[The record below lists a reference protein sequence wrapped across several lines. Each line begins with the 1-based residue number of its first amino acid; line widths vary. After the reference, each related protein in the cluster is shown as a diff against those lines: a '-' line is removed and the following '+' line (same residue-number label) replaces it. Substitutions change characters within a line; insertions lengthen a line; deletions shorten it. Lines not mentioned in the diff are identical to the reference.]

1 MEEKDYSRPPLHG
14 ENNADESSGTTPD
27 LASYYATAAAAASS
41 GHEFYPEENLSDD
54 TEEAS
59 VENAPVSARTSD
71 DEHTVPADEDTTPE
85 VPEEA
90 VASENETTS
99 PSGDSDDEFDAPA
112 VAKENASM
120 ENALDNASSEDVSPT
135 DAPAD
140 GHDNPAD
147 EGNAL
152 TDNEDQDIP
161 SSDISD
167 DGSPH
172 GPLDLLSE
180 QGDDTSSE
188 EQKDGDDTSASKE
201 PVPPYEQVPAFAAF
215 QAPEKKEE
223 SADDD
228 EPEGAEDD
236 VPMSIMGHLNE
247 LRRRLFRIV
256 IIVILGFVAFYGV
269 SEPLYAFLSAPLQAC
284 MPEGS
289 KLIYTSPQGAFFTY
303 MKVALVASLFGTSPF
318 SFYQLWAF
326 IAPGLYREER
336 RAVLPLAFFSS
347 IFFLAGAAFCF
358 FLVFPIAFQFFMGFA
373 TDTIVPMIS
382 VEEYL
387 SFALKLLL
395 AFGIVFEMP
404 LFAYFL
410 SRFGILSPAFMRRSR
425 RYAILVIFIVAAI
438 LTPPDVFSQ
447 CLMAIPM
454 LVLYEVSIYVSAMAY
469 KKKED
474 HAGQKDTEKEND

>member
-1 MEEKDYSRPPLHG
+1 MEDKDYSQTPIDG
-14 ENNADESSGTTPD
+14 DDKQNDAKDAKPD
-27 LASYYATAAAAASS
+27 LASYYASAARAAAT
-41 GHEFYPEENLSDD
+41 GHEFRPDQ
-54 TEEAS
+54 
-59 VENAPVSARTSD
+59 
-71 DEHTVPADEDTTPE
+71 PADD
-85 VPEEA
+85 
-90 VASENETTS
+90 ASAGE
-99 PSGDSDDEFDAPA
+99 SGEPAASDKPQAASDAPA
-112 VAKENASM
+112 EK
-120 ENALDNASSEDVSPT
+120 
-135 DAPAD
+135 
-140 GHDNPAD
+140 HDEP
-147 EGNAL
+147 
-152 TDNEDQDIP
+152 
-161 SSDISD
+161 SDISE

-172 GPLDLLSE
+172 GPLNLFSDDSRTE
-180 QGDDTSSE
+180 DTEGAGDDALNSDDASGPDAE
-188 EQKDGDDTSASKE
+188 ETPDAGKADETPEADNADGKE
-201 PVPPYEQVPAFAAF
+201 PEADKSQTEETPPKEPAPPYENAPAFAAF
-215 QAPEKKEE
+215 QAPAKNDDRD
-223 SADDD
+223 DDD

-236 VPMSIMGHLNE
+236 VPMSILGHLNE

-256 IIVILGFVAFYGV
+256 IIVVLGFVAFYGV
-269 SEPLYAFLSAPLQAC
+269 SEQLYAFLSAPLQAC

-326 IAPGLYREER
+326 IAPGLYREEK

-395 AFGIVFEMP
+395 AFGLVFEMP

-410 SRFGILSPAFMRRSR
+410 SRFGILTPDLMRRSR
-425 RYAILVIFIVAAI
+425 RYAILAIFIVAAI

-447 CLMAIPM
+447 CLMALPM

-474 HAGQKDTEKEND
+474 KKSDDEDKEEA

>member
-1 MEEKDYSRPPLHG
+1 MEDKDYSQTPIDG
-14 ENNADESSGTTPD
+14 DDKQNDAKDAKPD
-27 LASYYATAAAAASS
+27 LASYYASAARAAAT
-41 GHEFYPEENLSDD
+41 GHEFRPDQ
-54 TEEAS
+54 
-59 VENAPVSARTSD
+59 
-71 DEHTVPADEDTTPE
+71 PADD
-85 VPEEA
+85 
-90 VASENETTS
+90 ASAGESGEPAAS
-99 PSGDSDDEFDAPA
+99 DESQAAPSDAPA
-112 VAKENASM
+112 EK
-120 ENALDNASSEDVSPT
+120 
-135 DAPAD
+135 
-140 GHDNPAD
+140 HDEP
-147 EGNAL
+147 
-152 TDNEDQDIP
+152 
-161 SSDISD
+161 SDISE

-172 GPLDLLSE
+172 GPLNLFSDDSRTE
-180 QGDDTSSE
+180 DTEGAGDDALNSDDASGPDAETTEDSGKADE
-188 EQKDGDDTSASKE
+188 TPDADNADGKE
-201 PVPPYEQVPAFAAF
+201 PEADKSQTEETPPKEPAPPYENAPAFAAF
-215 QAPEKKEE
+215 QAPAKTDDDRD
-223 SADDD
+223 DDD

-236 VPMSIMGHLNE
+236 VPMSILGHLNE

-256 IIVILGFVAFYGV
+256 IIVVLGFVAFYGV
-269 SEPLYAFLSAPLQAC
+269 SEQLYAFLSAPLQAC

-326 IAPGLYREER
+326 IAPGLYREEK

-395 AFGIVFEMP
+395 AFGLVFEMP

-410 SRFGILSPAFMRRSR
+410 SRFGILTPDLMRRSR
-425 RYAILVIFIVAAI
+425 RYAILAIFIVAAI

-447 CLMAIPM
+447 CLMALPM

-474 HAGQKDTEKEND
+474 KKSDDEDKEEA

>member
-1 MEEKDYSRPPLHG
+1 MEDKDYSKAPLDGEKTQDNAG
-14 ENNADESSGTTPD
+14 ENPD
-27 LASYYATAAAAASS
+27 LASYYASAASAAVT
-41 GHEFYPEENLSDD
+41 GHEFRPDTPEKDTESPASAEEAPVTDASGETEPSDD
-54 TEEAS
+54 ATNTDE
-59 VENAPVSARTSD
+59 SAQT
-71 DEHTVPADEDTTPE
+71 A
-85 VPEEA
+85 A
-90 VASENETTS
+90 
-99 PSGDSDDEFDAPA
+99 
-112 VAKENASM
+112 
-120 ENALDNASSEDVSPT
+120 
-135 DAPAD
+135 
-140 GHDNPAD
+140 
-147 EGNAL
+147 
-152 TDNEDQDIP
+152 
-161 SSDISD
+161 DISD

-172 GPLDLLSE
+172 GPLDLFSE
-180 QGDDTSSE
+180 TPQEEPEDGKEAENESEKDTQE
-188 EQKDGDDTSASKE
+188 PPKE
-201 PVPPYEQVPAFAAF
+201 PVPPYENAPAFAAF
-215 QAPEKKEE
+215 QAPEKIEE
-223 SADDD
+223 EKDDDEDD

-236 VPMSIMGHLNE
+236 VPMSILGHLNE

-256 IIVILGFVAFYGV
+256 IIVVLGFVAFYGV

-326 IAPGLYREER
+326 IAPGLYREEK

-395 AFGIVFEMP
+395 AFGLVFEMP

-410 SRFGILSPAFMRRSR
+410 SRFGILTPDFMRRSR

-454 LVLYEVSIYVSAMAY
+454 LLLYEVSIYVSAMAY
-469 KKKED
+469 RKKED
-474 HAGQKDTEKEND
+474 KSDDDGDTEKEEV

>member
-1 MEEKDYSRPPLHG
+1 MEDKDYSQTPIDG
-14 ENNADESSGTTPD
+14 DDKQNDAKDAKPD
-27 LASYYATAAAAASS
+27 LASYYASAARAAAT
-41 GHEFYPEENLSDD
+41 GHEFRPEQ
-54 TEEAS
+54 
-59 VENAPVSARTSD
+59 
-71 DEHTVPADEDTTPE
+71 PADD
-85 VPEEA
+85 
-90 VASENETTS
+90 ASED
-99 PSGDSDDEFDAPA
+99 GSDAPKAADEPQAASDAPA
-112 VAKENASM
+112 EK
-120 ENALDNASSEDVSPT
+120 
-135 DAPAD
+135 
-140 GHDNPAD
+140 HD
-147 EGNAL
+147 EL
-152 TDNEDQDIP
+152 
-161 SSDISD
+161 SDISE

-172 GPLDLLSE
+172 GPLNLFSDDFRAEETENAGDEALSR
-180 QGDDTSSE
+180 DDASGPDAETTPDSGSAEDTADSDNADEKAEDDKTE
-188 EQKDGDDTSASKE
+188 ETPPKE
-201 PVPPYEQVPAFAAF
+201 PAPPYENAPAFAAF
-215 QAPEKKEE
+215 QAPAKTDDDND
-223 SADDD
+223 DDD

-236 VPMSIMGHLNE
+236 VPMSILGHLNE

-256 IIVILGFVAFYGV
+256 IIVVLGFVAFYGV
-269 SEPLYAFLSAPLQAC
+269 SEQLYAFLSAPLQAC

-326 IAPGLYREER
+326 IAPGLYREEK

-395 AFGIVFEMP
+395 AFGLVFEMP

-410 SRFGILSPAFMRRSR
+410 SRFGILTPDLMRRSR

-447 CLMAIPM
+447 CLMALPM

-474 HAGQKDTEKEND
+474 KKSDDEDKEEA

>member
-1 MEEKDYSRPPLHG
+1 MEKKDILNTPSPEG
-14 ENNADESSGTTPD
+14 GTSADASAKAEPD
-27 LASYYATAAAAASS
+27 MASYYASAASAASTGYEFHEENTPGNDEAAAPAEDSAHNEESAGEAGSEAQNLPEQDVRDEKAPEQDADAA
-41 GHEFYPEENLSDD
+41 
-54 TEEAS
+54 
-59 VENAPVSARTSD
+59 
-71 DEHTVPADEDTTPE
+71 
-85 VPEEA
+85 
-90 VASENETTS
+90 
-99 PSGDSDDEFDAPA
+99 
-112 VAKENASM
+112 
-120 ENALDNASSEDVSPT
+120 
-135 DAPAD
+135 
-140 GHDNPAD
+140 
-147 EGNAL
+147 
-152 TDNEDQDIP
+152 
-161 SSDISD
+161 DISD

-172 GPLDLLSE
+172 GPLNLFAEGAEDKNQDEKAPEE
-180 QGDDTSSE
+180 QDKTEEKPQSSSE
-188 EQKDGDDTSASKE
+188 EQDNAEEKPQPFSD
-201 PVPPYEQVPAFAAF
+201 VPAFAAF
-215 QAPEKKEE
+215 PAPEKPEE
-223 SADDD
+223 HKD
-228 EPEGAEDD
+228 EDEEEGAEDD

-373 TDTIVPMIS
+373 TETIVPMIS

-387 SFALKLLL
+387 SFALKLLI
-395 AFGIVFEMP
+395 AFGLVFEMP

-410 SRFGILSPAFMRRSR
+410 SRFGLLTPEFMRRTR

-447 CLMAIPM
+447 CLMALPM

-469 KKKED
+469 RKKDSGKDSETAGEKKE
-474 HAGQKDTEKEND
+474 A

>member
-1 MEEKDYSRPPLHG
+1 MEDKDYSKAPLDG
-14 ENNADESSGTTPD
+14 EKTQDNAGKNPD
-27 LASYYATAAAAASS
+27 LASYYASAASAAVT
-41 GHEFYPEENLSDD
+41 GHEFRPDTPEKDTESPASAVEAPVTDASGETEPSDD
-54 TEEAS
+54 
-59 VENAPVSARTSD
+59 APNTDESAQT
-71 DEHTVPADEDTTPE
+71 A
-85 VPEEA
+85 A
-90 VASENETTS
+90 
-99 PSGDSDDEFDAPA
+99 
-112 VAKENASM
+112 
-120 ENALDNASSEDVSPT
+120 
-135 DAPAD
+135 
-140 GHDNPAD
+140 
-147 EGNAL
+147 
-152 TDNEDQDIP
+152 
-161 SSDISD
+161 DISD

-172 GPLDLLSE
+172 GPLDLFSE
-180 QGDDTSSE
+180 TPQEEPEDGKEAENESEKDTQE
-188 EQKDGDDTSASKE
+188 PPKE
-201 PVPPYEQVPAFAAF
+201 PVPPYENAPAFAAF
-215 QAPEKKEE
+215 QAPEKIEE
-223 SADDD
+223 EKDDDEDD

-236 VPMSIMGHLNE
+236 VPMSILGHLNE

-256 IIVILGFVAFYGV
+256 IIVVLGFVAFYGV

-326 IAPGLYREER
+326 IAPGLYREEK

-395 AFGIVFEMP
+395 AFGLVFEMP

-410 SRFGILSPAFMRRSR
+410 SRFGILTPDFMRRSR

-454 LVLYEVSIYVSAMAY
+454 LLLYEVSIYVSAMAY
-469 KKKED
+469 RKKED
-474 HAGQKDTEKEND
+474 KSDNDGDTEKEEA

>member
-1 MEEKDYSRPPLHG
+1 MEDKDYATPLDG
-14 ENNADESSGTTPD
+14 EKKQNDTGESPD
-27 LASYYATAAAAASS
+27 LASYYASAASAAAT
-41 GHEFYPEENLSDD
+41 GHEFRPDEPEKDKTDEAIAAADD
-54 TEEAS
+54 AS
-59 VENAPVSARTSD
+59 ATD
-71 DEHTVPADEDTTPE
+71 DA
-85 VPEEA
+85 
-90 VASENETTS
+90 ASETS
-99 PSGDSDDEFDAPA
+99 ADADAGAEGSPVADSEAPENDAQ
-112 VAKENASM
+112 NAG
-120 ENALDNASSEDVSPT
+120 T
-135 DAPAD
+135 DA
-140 GHDNPAD
+140 
-147 EGNAL
+147 
-152 TDNEDQDIP
+152 NEP
-161 SSDISD
+161 SDISG

-172 GPLDLLSE
+172 GPLDLFSE
-180 QGDDTSSE
+180 SPEDNKTDDE
-188 EQKDGDDTSASKE
+188 AADEADEKDTQEPPKE
-201 PVPPYEQVPAFAAF
+201 PALPYENAPAFAPF
-215 QAPEKKEE
+215 QAPEKVEDKE
-223 SADDD
+223 DDD

-236 VPMSIMGHLNE
+236 VPMSILGHLNE

-256 IIVILGFVAFYGV
+256 IIVVLGFVAFYGV

-326 IAPGLYREER
+326 IAPGLYREEK

-373 TDTIVPMIS
+373 TETIVPMIS

-387 SFALKLLL
+387 TFALKLLL
-395 AFGIVFEMP
+395 AFGVVFEMP

-410 SRFGILSPAFMRRSR
+410 SRFGILTPAFMRRSR

-454 LVLYEVSIYVSAMAY
+454 LLLYEVSIYVSAMAY
-469 KKKED
+469 KKKD
-474 HAGQKDTEKEND
+474 DKNDKGDTTEKEEA